1 MVKVVSKKSYE
12 TETGWIF
19 YVAGI
24 QHHDLDLVIDEIS
37 KGDDLDLVMEPSNT
51 YDSNAV
57 RIEFGLDGVM
67 LGYVP
72 GKISYDVSRIIKEL
86 TVDRLSCR
94 VVIVDKDKTPWQRL
108 YVEIEVLYDEDED
121 EDESE
126 EESL

>member
-1 MVKVVSKKSYE
+1 
-12 TETGWIF
+12 
-19 YVAGI
+19 
-24 QHHDLDLVIDEIS
+24 
-37 KGDDLDLVMEPSNT
+37 
-51 YDSNAV
+51 
-57 RIEFGLDGVM
+57 

-72 GKISYDVSRIIKEL
+72 GKISYDVSEIIKEL
-86 TVDRLSCR
+86 TVDRLLCR